1 MKEPRSEP
9 PNAAAPSR
17 RASSVSSRRR
27 RLRWAVAM
35 LVCATLVGS
44 ALGIWIYLNSRPEQY
59 RPDEKAAGITAA
71 LARNIPAE
79 APRPRFT
86 DVTAASGLA
95 GFRTFVGDRTSQLPE
110 DMGPGMAWGD
120 FNNNGFEDLF
130 LVSAGGPLGTA
141 QENLAPSELYE
152 NLGDGTFRKVER
164 FPEVRIHGMAAAW
177 GDYDGDGF
185 LDLIVTGYNTLL
197 LFRNEGGTG
206 QFTPDARFPNL
217 KGFWAGASWGD
228 YNNDRALDLYICGY
242 VQYVEDE
249 TDMNQISEQI
259 GTAVPYSLNPASYE
273 GERNLFFHNN
283 GDGTFTEKSAELG
296 IINREGK
303 SLAALWHDFDDD
315 GWLDLYVANDISDNV
330 FYRNIGGRF
339 EDISHPAY
347 VADYRSAMGLAAG
360 DFDRDGDDDLFVT
373 HWVAQENGL
382 YENMW
387 ADFNVRG
394 RGPASAAPGGQP
406 SPSGAAFVSAP
417 DSGSAAGISPPKA
430 FPLRFIDIAD
440 RKGLGQHALA
450 YVGWGT
456 EFVDL
461 DGDGWLD
468 IILANGNTL
477 EFPGPPPKKLKPQ
490 EPFLYWN
497 KRGEHFY
504 DIAPLHPG
512 LSEQHVSRGLAVAD
526 YDNDGAMDFIIAQ
539 LGGGVQL
546 FRNEMQTGNWIKI
559 RLRSRT
565 PDGAPLGFGDGSK
578 VIAHVNGAG
587 LRRTVSSVSYL
598 SQSSRVLHFGLGTA
612 ERVERLE
619 VRWHAGETNVFLDL
633 AANAAY
639 ELTEGDQAPK
649 RIPVSTTHLAR
660 KIAAASPLSD
670 RGRILEFWSKHRG
683 GMDAMKI
690 EKDPAKAIRL
700 FREALAIDPAH
711 EDARFYLGI
720 CLAGEGEA
728 DEALVQFDLLRQL
741 KPQSLRAWQQYGVI
755 RALSSSSPGD
765 YEAAEHSLQR
775 AHALNPE
782 ETGVLLVLGEL
793 AVLRGDF
800 GQARRRFAA
809 ACQTNPK
816 AVPGFFL
823 QGYMAWKNGDGNAA
837 TDFLEQTRVALGPD
851 WHPEG
856 ASSEGDVKEKQHVD
870 LTPLSRFWS
879 TWNGALDPASSYAS
893 LDAYLSRNQ

>member
-1 MKEPRSEP
+1 MNDPRPQPPIPATPPRSI
-9 PNAAAPSR
+9 SY
-17 RASSVSSRRR
+17 VSARRR
-27 RLRWAVAM
+27 RLQWAIAM
-35 LVCATLVGS
+35 LVCATLLGT
-44 ALGIWIYLNSRPEQY
+44 ALGVWLYLKSRPEQY
-59 RPDEKAAGITAA
+59 RPDERSAGITAA

-86 DVTAASGLA
+86 DTTAASGLA

-130 LVSAGGPLGTA
+130 LVSAGGPLGTPR
-141 QENLAPSELYE
+141 EKLAPSELYE
-152 NLGDGTFRKVER
+152 NLGDGTFRKVEG

-185 LDLIVTGYNTLL
+185 LDLIVTGYDALL

-206 QFTPDARFPNL
+206 RFTLDTRFPNL

-228 YNNDRALDLYICGY
+228 YNNDRKLDLYICGY
-242 VQYVEDE
+242 VQYLEDE
-249 TDMNQISEQI
+249 ADLTRISHQI

-273 GERNLFFHNN
+273 GERNLLFHNN
-283 GDGTFTEKSAELG
+283 GDGTFTEIAAELG
-296 IINREGK
+296 VVNREGK

-330 FYRNIGGRF
+330 FYRNVGGRF

-394 RGPASAAPGGQP
+394 RGPKPAPTSGSPAASGT
-406 SPSGAAFVSAP
+406 AFVSSPGP
-417 DSGSAAGISPPKA
+417 DAAGSSPAPKT

-440 RKGLGQHALA
+440 RKGVGQHALA
-450 YVGWGT
+450 FVGWGT
-456 EFVDL
+456 EFVDF

-468 IILANGNTL
+468 LIVANGNTL
-477 EFPGPPPKKLKPQ
+477 EFPGPTPKKLKPQ

-504 DIAPLHPG
+504 DIAPLHSG

-526 YDNDGAMDFIIAQ
+526 YDNDGAMDIVIAQ
-539 LGGGVQL
+539 LGGGVSL
-546 FRNEMQTGNWIKI
+546 FRNEMQTGNWLKV

-565 PDGAPLGFGDGSK
+565 ASGAPLGFGDGSK

-587 LRRTVSSVSYL
+587 LRRAISSVSYL
-598 SQSSRVLHFGLGTA
+598 SQSSRVLHFGLGNA
-612 ERVERLE
+612 DRVDRLE
-619 VRWHAGETNVFLDL
+619 VRWHAGETNVFLDV
-633 AANAAY
+633 AANASY
-639 ELTEGDQAPK
+639 EIVEGEAAPR
-649 RIPVSTTHLAR
+649 RIPVSTAHLAR
-660 KIAAASPLSD
+660 KIVAAPPLRD
-670 RGRILEFWSKHRG
+670 RARIVEFWTKHRG

-690 EKDPAKAIRL
+690 EKDNARAVGL

-720 CLAGEGEA
+720 CLASLGETE
-728 DEALVQFDLLRQL
+728 EALFHFDLLRQIN
-741 KPQSLRAWQQYGVI
+741 PRSLRSWQQYGVI
-755 RALSSSSPGD
+755 RAMFASSPAD
-765 YEAAEHSLQR
+765 YAAAERSIEH

-782 ETGVLLVLGEL
+782 ETGVLLVLGEIAL
-793 AVLRGDF
+793 LRGDF
-800 GQARRRFAA
+800 AQARRRFAA
-809 ACQTNPK
+809 ACYTNPK

-823 QGYMAWKNGDGNAA
+823 QGYMAWKNGDEPAA
-837 TDFLEQTRVALGPD
+837 QQFLEDTRAALGPD

-856 ASSEGDVKEKQHVD
+856 ASAEGDVKEKQHVD

-879 TWNGALDPASSYAS
+879 EWDGALDPKKSYAA
-893 LDAYLSRNQ
+893 LEAYLAQKY